1 MASDPGLLPLIL
13 WTISLQVLGS
23 RATSNNE
30 GEGKNLINVNIE
42 HNNNNNNNSVISAT
56 GQLEENF
63 SFYLVGVCLC
73 VCVCVLNLLDT
84 SSISG
89 DWGWLTYPSHGWD
102 AINEM
107 DEYFSPIHTYQ
118 VCNVMSPN
126 QNNWLRTNW
135 IQRNGAHRIYIEI
148 KFTLRD
154 CNSMPGVLGTCKETF
169 NLYYYEMD
177 RDMGATMWESQFS
190 KIDTIAADESFTNVD
205 LGVRRLKLNTEVRGV
220 GPLTKRGFYLAF
232 QDIGACIAV
241 VSVRVYYKKCTGMGR
256 NLAVFTDVVTGAD
269 SSSLVEVRGQC
280 VDHAEE
286 RDTPKMYCSA
296 EGEWLVPI
304 GRCVC
309 SAGFEEHRESCI
321 ACEVGFYKP
330 VAGDQLCGKCPLHS
344 HSETRAALT
353 CPCDASYYRAPM
365 DTPAAPCTRPP
376 SAPVNVISS
385 VNGTS
390 VSLEWGSPLDTGGR
404 NDMIYD
410 VRCQRCVNGG
420 QCEDCS
426 AGVGGTG
433 TSING
438 GVGGVVGAF
447 GSSGGATTGNGGGM
461 VSRTGAAPIRFIPQ
475 QTGLTEPWVN
485 VVNLVAH
492 ANYTFRILAMNGVT
506 HLSSEPLPYVM
517 VNITTNQAAPSQVV
531 AVRQENASVNSVTL
545 LWNEP
550 EQPNGVILEYDIK
563 YYEKDKEL
571 QSYSTLKSKSTS
583 AKVSGLKPGTSY
595 IFQIRARTSA
605 GCGRFSPSVEIQT
618 GKAGENLMRRVFP
631 LFYTVRSSATGVLI
645 LSHSTVIS
653 GVLYS
658 TVISIPLRYNT
669 VTIIWICLAL
679 VTGLVTF
686 LAIVICRKR
695 QEEYLELHCGY
706 SKAFQDSD
714 EEKMH
719 YQNGHGP
726 ICSSGCCLG
735 ASVIVTVIENC
746 FHPAICD
753 QMLILF
759 ILVSFPEA
767 RFYIDPHTY
776 EDPCQ
781 AVHEFAREIE
791 ASRIKIE
798 KIIGSGEFGEVCY
811 GRMKLPGKRDIPV
824 ALKTLKAGYT
834 EKQRRDF
841 LSEASIM
848 AQFDH
853 PNVIHLEGVVTRS
866 KPVMIIT
873 EYMENGSLDSFLRRH
888 DGQFTIIQLVGILRG
903 IAAGMTYLSDLG
915 YVHRDLAARNILVN
929 SNLVCKV
936 SDFGLSRV
944 LEDDPDAAYTT
955 TGGKIPIRWTAPE
968 AIAYRKFSSSS
979 DVWSYGVVMWEVM
992 SYGERPYWNLTNRDA
1007 PGLQTETGAK
1017 GSLMNVYDCG
1027 CRVSQV
1033 IKSVEEGYRLP
1044 APMGCPGALHTLMLD
1059 CWQKDRNERPR
1070 FCQIVTVLDKLIR
1083 NPENL
1088 KSMDTLC
1095 SCRSV
1100 DEWLDTIKMGRYKDH
1115 FAAGG
1120 YQTLGHVMSMN
1131 QQVCVKSLCKVFVLM
1146 DMMITYELRDWYAV
1160 PCSFSDIQR
1169 LGVTLMGHQKKIM
1182 TSVQVMRAQVLNQSV
1197 PSVHV

>member
-1 MASDPGLLPLIL
+1 HFGRLFTFTPLHF
-13 WTISLQVLGS
+13 
-23 RATSNNE
+23 
-30 GEGKNLINVNIE
+30 K
-42 HNNNNNNNSVISAT
+42 
-56 GQLEENF
+56 
-63 SFYLVGVCLC
+63 
-73 VCVCVLNLLDT
+73 
-84 SSISG
+84 
-89 DWGWLTYPSHGWD
+89 WD

-169 NLYYYEMD
+169 NLYYNEMD
-177 RDMGATMWESQFS
+177 RDMGTTMWESQFS

-220 GPLTKRGFYLAF
+220 GPLSKRGFYLAF
-232 QDIGACIAV
+232 QDIGACIAI

-330 VAGDQLCGKCPLHS
+330 LAGDQLCGKCPLHS

-353 CPCDASYYRAPM
+353 CPCDANYYRAPT
-365 DTPAAPCTRPP
+365 DPSAAPCTRPP
-376 SAPVNVISS
+376 SAPVNLISS

-404 NDMIYD
+404 TDLIYD
-410 VRCQRCVNGG
+410 VQCQRCVNGG
-420 QCEDCS
+420 QCEDC
-426 AGVGGTG
+426 T
-433 TSING
+433 
-438 GVGGVVGAF
+438 
-447 GSSGGATTGNGGGM
+447 
-461 VSRTGAAPIRFIPQ
+461 APIRFIPQ
-475 QTGLTEPWVN
+475 QMGLTEPWVN
-485 VVNLVAH
+485 AVNLVAH
-492 ANYTFRILAMNGVT
+492 ANYTFRILVMNGVT
-506 HLSSEPLPYVM
+506 HLSNEPLPYIT
-517 VNITTNQAAPSQVV
+517 VNVTTNQAAPSQVM
-531 AVRQENASVNSVTL
+531 AVRQENASMNSVTL
-545 LWNEP
+545 MWNEP

-563 YYEKDKEL
+563 YYEKDKEQ
-571 QSYSTLKSKSTS
+571 QSYSTLKSKTTS

-618 GKAGENLMRRVFP
+618 GKAGENPMRQFFP
-631 LFYTVRSSATGVLI
+631 LLYTVWSITGFLI
-645 LSHSTVIS
+645 VKHSTAHDLFCS
-653 GVLYS
+653 VLK
-658 TVISIPLRYNT
+658 I
-669 VTIIWICLAL
+669 AL
-679 VTGLVTF
+679 HML
-686 LAIVICRKR
+686 CYR
-695 QEEYLELHCGY
+695 HCGY

-714 EEKMH
+714 EEKM
-719 YQNGHGP
+719 
-726 ICSSGCCLG
+726 
-735 ASVIVTVIENC
+735 
-746 FHPAICD
+746 
-753 QMLILF
+753 
-759 ILVSFPEA
+759 
-767 RFYIDPHTY
+767 FYIDPHTY

-992 SYGERPYWNLTNRDA
+992 SYGERPYWNLTNRD
-1007 PGLQTETGAK
+1007 
-1017 GSLMNVYDCG
+1017 
-1027 CRVSQV
+1027 V

-1059 CWQKDRNERPR
+1059 CWQKDRNERPK

-1095 SCRSV
+1095 RLNSPLMNRSIPDFTSCRSV

-1131 QQVCVKSLCKVFVLM
+1131 QQ
-1146 DMMITYELRDWYAV
+1146 
-1160 PCSFSDIQR
+1160 DIQR

-1182 TSVQVMRAQVLNQSV
+1182 TSVQVMRVQVTLMGTGMREYCICIK
-1197 PSVHV
+1197 

>member
-1 MASDPGLLPLIL
+1 MALDPGLLPFIL
-13 WTISLQVLGS
+13 WTISFQAS
-23 RATSNNE
+23 CTRSTNNE
-30 GEGKNLINVNIE
+30 V
-42 HNNNNNNNSVISAT
+42 
-56 GQLEENF
+56 
-63 SFYLVGVCLC
+63 
-73 VCVCVLNLLDT
+73 NLLDT
-84 SSISG
+84 SSVSG

-135 IQRNGAHRIYIEI
+135 IQRDGAHRIYIEI

-169 NLYYYEMD
+169 NLYYYETD
-177 RDMGATMWESQFS
+177 RDVGTNIWESQFV
-190 KIDTIAADESFTNVD
+190 KIDTIAADESFTGVD

-220 GPLTKRGFYLAF
+220 GPLIKRGFYLAF
-232 QDIGACIAV
+232 QDIGACIAI
-241 VSVRVYYKKCTGMGR
+241 VSVRVYYKKCQAMAR
-256 NLAVFTDVVTGAD
+256 NLAIFTEVVTGAD

-280 VDHAEE
+280 VEHAEE

-309 SAGFEEHRESCI
+309 SAGFEEYRDSCI

-330 VAGDQLCGKCPLHS
+330 AAGDQICGKCPLHS
-344 HSETRAALT
+344 HSEMRAALF
-353 CPCDASYYRAPM
+353 CPCDTSYYRAPS
-365 DTPAAPCTRPP
+365 DSPAAPCTRPP
-376 SAPVNVISS
+376 STPVNVISS

-390 VSLEWGSPLDTGGR
+390 VSLEWGRPLDTGGR
-404 NDMIYD
+404 SDIRYNVGCWKCAGDW
-410 VRCQRCVNGG
+410 G

-426 AGVGGTG
+426 TGAGGGG
-433 TSING
+433 GG
-438 GVGGVVGAF
+438 GVIP
-447 GSSGGATTGNGGGM
+447 
-461 VSRTGAAPIRFIPQ
+461 PIRFVPQ
-475 QTGLTEPWVN
+475 QAGLNEPWVT
-485 VVNLVAH
+485 VLNLGAH
-492 ANYTFRILAMNGVT
+492 MNYTFYIEAYNGVS
-506 HLSSEPLPYVM
+506 HLSLDPKQRAS
-517 VNITTNQAAPSQVV
+517 VNVTTNQAAPSQVI
-531 AVRQENASVNSVTL
+531 AIRQENASQNSVTL
-545 LWNEP
+545 LWHEP
-550 EQPNGVILEYDIK
+550 DQPNGVILEYEIK
-563 YYEKDKEL
+563 YYEKDMEQ
-571 QSYSTLKSKSTS
+571 QSYSTLKSKGTS
-583 AKVSGLKPGTSY
+583 AKVSGLKPGTKY
-595 IFQIRARTSA
+595 VFQVRARTSA
-605 GCGRFSPSVEIQT
+605 GCGRFSQTVEIQT
-618 GKAGENLMRRVFP
+618 GKAV
-631 LFYTVRSSATGVLI
+631 
-645 LSHSTVIS
+645 
-653 GVLYS
+653 
-658 TVISIPLRYNT
+658 PLRYDT
-669 VTIIWICLAL
+669 MTIIWICIAL
-679 VTGLVTF
+679 VTGLVMF
-686 LAIVICRKR
+686 LAILICKKR
-695 QEEYLELHCGY
+695 HCGY
-706 SKAFQDSD
+706 SKAFQEPD

-719 YQNGHGP
+719 YQNGH
-726 ICSSGCCLG
+726 I
-735 ASVIVTVIENC
+735 T
-746 FHPAICD
+746 
-753 QMLILF
+753 
-759 ILVSFPEA
+759 FPEP

-811 GRMKLPGKRDIPV
+811 GRMKLPGKREIPV
-824 ALKTLKAGYT
+824 ALKTLKSGYT

-853 PNVIHLEGVVTRS
+853 PNIIRLEGVVTRS

-903 IAAGMTYLSDLG
+903 IAAGMKYLSDLG
-915 YVHRDLAARNILVN
+915 YIHRDLAARNILVN

-944 LEDDPDAAYTT
+944 LEDDPEAAYTT
-955 TGGKIPIRWTAPE
+955 SGGKIPIRWTAPE
-968 AIAYRKFSSSS
+968 AIAYRKFSSAS
-979 DVWSYGVVMWEVM
+979 DVWSYGVVMWEIM
-992 SYGERPYWNLTNRDA
+992 SYGERPYWNLTNRD
-1007 PGLQTETGAK
+1007 
-1017 GSLMNVYDCG
+1017 
-1027 CRVSQV
+1027 V

-1059 CWQKDRNERPR
+1059 CWQKDRNERPK
-1070 FCQIVTVLDKLIR
+1070 FCQIVGVLDKLIR

-1088 KSMDTLC
+1088 KSLDTLC
-1095 SCRSV
+1095 RLSSPLMNRSIPDFSSCRTV

-1120 YQTLGHVMSMN
+1120 YMTMGHIMGMN
-1131 QQVCVKSLCKVFVLM
+1131 LQ
-1146 DMMITYELRDWYAV
+1146 
-1160 PCSFSDIQR
+1160 DIQK

-1182 TSVQVMRAQVLNQSV
+1182 TSVQLMRAQVLNRSV

>member
-1 MASDPGLLPLIL
+1 MVGLQAPKDKKQFVRLFRWITPPSDHPSRPPAGPSPIRLSSRSFTITPYLLLL
-13 WTISLQVLGS
+13 LLLQ
-23 RATSNNE
+23 
-30 GEGKNLINVNIE
+30 
-42 HNNNNNNNSVISAT
+42 
-56 GQLEENF
+56 
-63 SFYLVGVCLC
+63 
-73 VCVCVLNLLDT
+73 
-84 SSISG
+84 
-89 DWGWLTYPSHGWD
+89 WD

-126 QNNWLRTNW
+126 QNNWLRTAW
-135 IQRNGAHRIYIEI
+135 IQRGGAHRVYVEI

-169 NLYYYEMD
+169 NLYYCEAD
-177 RDMGATMWESQFS
+177 RDVGVAGVRESQFS

-220 GPLTKRGFYLAF
+220 GPLGRRGFYLAF

-241 VSVRVYYKKCTGMGR
+241 VSVRVYYKRCTGMAR

-269 SSSLVEVRGQC
+269 SSSLVEVRGRC

-286 RDTPKMYCSA
+286 KDTPKMYCSA

-309 SAGFEEHRESCI
+309 SAGFEEHREACI

-330 VAGDQLCGKCPLHS
+330 MAGDQLCGKCPVHS

-353 CPCDASYYRAPM
+353 CPCDAGFYRAAT
-365 DTPAAPCTRPP
+365 DTPASPCTQPP

-390 VSLEWGSPLDTGGR
+390 VSLEWSSPLDTGGR
-404 NDMIYD
+404 SDVVYD
-410 VRCQRCVNGG
+410 VQCQKCVRHMGP
-420 QCEDCS
+420 CEDCS
-426 AGVGGTG
+426 
-433 TSING
+433 
-438 GVGGVVGAF
+438 GVV
-447 GSSGGATTGNGGGM
+447 
-461 VSRTGAAPIRFIPQ
+461 AALIRFVPRQ
-475 QTGLTEPWVN
+475 RGLTEPRVN

-492 ANYTFRILAMNGVT
+492 TNYTFHILATNGVS
-506 HLSSEPLPYVM
+506 HMSNNMPPYII
-517 VNITTNQAAPSQVV
+517 VNITTNQTCSILRIRDIFQWRIGSLHTALGDIPACCSQ
-531 AVRQENASVNSVTL
+531 
-545 LWNEP
+545 
-550 EQPNGVILEYDIK
+550 
-563 YYEKDKEL
+563 DKEQ
-571 QSYSTLKSKSTS
+571 QSYSTLKSKGTS
-583 AKVSGLKPGTSY
+583 AKVSGLKSGTSY

-618 GKAGENLMRRVFP
+618 GKAV
-631 LFYTVRSSATGVLI
+631 S
-645 LSHSTVIS
+645 
-653 GVLYS
+653 
-658 TVISIPLRYNT
+658 LRYNGM
-669 VTIIWICLAL
+669 TIIWICAAL

-686 LAIVICRKR
+686 LLIVIW
-695 QEEYLELHCGY
+695 
-706 SKAFQDSD
+706 
-714 EEKMH
+714 
-719 YQNGHGP
+719 P
-726 ICSSGCCLG
+726 IHSSGCRLC
-735 ASVIVTVIENC
+735 ASLIVTVIENC

-811 GRMKLPGKRDIPV
+811 GCMKLPGKRDVPV

-853 PNVIHLEGVVTRS
+853 PNVIRLEGVVTRS
-866 KPVMIIT
+866 KLMIIT
-873 EYMENGSLDSFLRRH
+873 EYMENGSLDSFLRRN

-955 TGGKIPIRWTAPE
+955 SGGKIPIRWTAPE

-992 SYGERPYWNLTNRDA
+992 SYGERPYWNLTNRD
-1007 PGLQTETGAK
+1007 
-1017 GSLMNVYDCG
+1017 
-1027 CRVSQV
+1027 V

-1044 APMGCPGALHTLMLD
+1044 APMGCPGTMHTLMLD
-1059 CWQKDRNERPR
+1059 CWQKERAERPR
-1070 FCQIVTVLDKLIR
+1070 FSQIVTVLDKLIR

-1095 SCRSV
+1095 RLSSPLMNRRIPDFASCRSV
-1100 DEWLDTIKMGRYKDH
+1100 NEWLDTIKMGRYKDH

-1131 QQVCVKSLCKVFVLM
+1131 QQ
-1146 DMMITYELRDWYAV
+1146 
-1160 PCSFSDIQR
+1160 
-1169 LGVTLMGHQKKIM
+1169 LGQGQAKG
-1182 TSVQVMRAQVLNQSV
+1182 VQPIRGQCM
-1197 PSVHV
+1197 

>member
-1 MASDPGLLPLIL
+1 HFFI
-13 WTISLQVLGS
+13 V
-23 RATSNNE
+23 
-30 GEGKNLINVNIE
+30 
-42 HNNNNNNNSVISAT
+42 
-56 GQLEENF
+56 
-63 SFYLVGVCLC
+63 C
-73 VCVCVLNLLDT
+73 VCVCVCICVYCFFYFKQGLNRH
-84 SSISG
+84 I
-89 DWGWLTYPSHGWD
+89 YFWD

-118 VCNVMSPN
+118 VCNVMSPS

-135 IQRNGAHRIYIEI
+135 IQRDGARRIYIEM

-169 NLYYYEMD
+169 NLYYYEAD
-177 RDMGATMWESQFS
+177 RDVGTSIWESQFS

-205 LGVRRLKLNTEVRGV
+205 LGVRRLKLNTEIRGV
-220 GPLTKRGFYLAF
+220 GPLSKRGFYLAF
-232 QDIGACIAV
+232 QDIGACIAI
-241 VSVRVYYKKCTGMGR
+241 VSVRVYYKRCTGMAR

-286 RDTPKMYCSA
+286 RDTPKMYCSS

-309 SAGFEEHRESCI
+309 SAGFEEHRDNCI

-353 CPCDASYYRAPM
+353 CPCDANFYRSSTDP
-365 DTPAAPCTRPP
+365 PASPCTRPP
-376 SAPVNVISS
+376 SAPVNIISS

-404 NDMIYD
+404 SDVIYD
-410 VRCQRCVNGG
+410 VLCQKCDKDGT
-420 QCEDCS
+420 QCEDS
-426 AGVGGTG
+426 LV
-433 TSING
+433 
-438 GVGGVVGAF
+438 
-447 GSSGGATTGNGGGM
+447 
-461 VSRTGAAPIRFIPQ
+461 RFIPQ
-475 QTGLTEPWVN
+475 QMGLTEAWVT
-485 VVNLVAH
+485 VLNLAAH
-492 ANYTFRILAMNGVT
+492 NNYTFRIVALNGVT
-506 HLSSEPLPYVM
+506 HLNNEPPQSVT
-517 VNITTNQAAPSQVV
+517 VNITTNQAAPSQVM
-531 AVRQENASVNSVTL
+531 AIRQENASQNSVTL
-545 LWNEP
+545 FWHEP
-550 EQPNGVILEYDIK
+550 AQPNGFILEYDIK
-563 YYEKDKEL
+563 YYEKDNEQ
-571 QSYSTLKSKSTS
+571 QSYATLKSKNTS

-605 GCGRFSPSVEIQT
+605 GCGRFSQSVEIQT
-618 GKAGENLMRRVFP
+618 GKASER
-631 LFYTVRSSATGVLI
+631 
-645 LSHSTVIS
+645 
-653 GVLYS
+653 
-658 TVISIPLRYNT
+658 
-669 VTIIWICLAL
+669 
-679 VTGLVTF
+679 
-686 LAIVICRKR
+686 
-695 QEEYLELHCGY
+695 CGY

-719 YQNGHGP
+719 YQN
-726 ICSSGCCLG
+726 
-735 ASVIVTVIENC
+735 
-746 FHPAICD
+746 
-753 QMLILF
+753 
-759 ILVSFPEA
+759 VSFPEA

-841 LSEASIM
+841 LGEASIM

-903 IAAGMTYLSDLG
+903 IAAGMTYLADLG
-915 YVHRDLAARNILVN
+915 YVHRDLAARNVLVN
-929 SNLVCKV
+929 SNLVCKI

-955 TGGKIPIRWTAPE
+955 SGGKIPIRWTAPE

-992 SYGERPYWNLTNRDA
+992 SYGERPYWNLTNRD
-1007 PGLQTETGAK
+1007 
-1017 GSLMNVYDCG
+1017 
-1027 CRVSQV
+1027 V

-1044 APMGCPGALHTLMLD
+1044 ATMGCPGALHTLMLD
-1059 CWQKDRNERPR
+1059 CWQKDRNERPK

-1095 SCRSV
+1095 RLNSPLMNRSIPDFTSCRSV

-1120 YQTLGHVMSMN
+1120 YLTLGHVMSMK
-1131 QQVCVKSLCKVFVLM
+1131 QH
-1146 DMMITYELRDWYAV
+1146 DM
-1160 PCSFSDIQR
+1160 QR

-1197 PSVHV
+1197 PSVHI

>member
-1 MASDPGLLPLIL
+1 GFVLFPSPMTTFPLI
-13 WTISLQVLGS
+13 
-23 RATSNNE
+23 
-30 GEGKNLINVNIE
+30 
-42 HNNNNNNNSVISAT
+42 
-56 GQLEENF
+56 
-63 SFYLVGVCLC
+63 
-73 VCVCVLNLLDT
+73 
-84 SSISG
+84 
-89 DWGWLTYPSHGWD
+89 
-102 AINEM
+102 
-107 DEYFSPIHTYQ
+107 Q
-118 VCNVMSPN
+118 VCNVMSPS
-126 QNNWLRTNW
+126 QNNWLRTVW
-135 IQRNGAHRIYIEI
+135 IPREGARRIYIEV

-169 NLYYYEMD
+169 NLYYYESD
-177 RDMGATMWESQFS
+177 RAVGSAIRENQFI
-190 KIDTIAADESFTNVD
+190 KIDTIAADESFTGVD

-220 GPLTKRGFYLAF
+220 GPLNRRGFYLAF
-232 QDIGACIAV
+232 QDIGACIALT
-241 VSVRVYYKKCTGMGR
+241 SVRVYYKRCVGVSR

-309 SAGFEEHRESCI
+309 SAGFEEHRDSCV

-330 VAGDQLCGKCPLHS
+330 VAGDGLCGKCPQHS
-344 HSETRAALT
+344 HSETRAALS
-353 CPCDASYYRAPM
+353 CPCDSNYYRAADDP
-365 DTPAAPCTRPP
+365 PAASCSRPP
-376 SAPVNVISS
+376 TAPVNVISS

-390 VSLEWGSPLDTGGR
+390 VNLEWDRPLDTGGR
-404 NDMIYD
+404 SDLKYGIL
-410 VRCQRCVNGG
+410 CQK
-420 QCEDCS
+420 CS
-426 AGVGGTG
+426 GE
-433 TSING
+433 
-438 GVGGVVGAF
+438 
-447 GSSGGATTGNGGGM
+447 GGGM
-461 VSRTGAAPIRFIPQ
+461 VERSGSAVVRFVPRQ
-475 QTGLTEPWVN
+475 SGLTEPWVT
-485 VVNLVAH
+485 VLNLVAH
-492 ANYTFRILAMNGVT
+492 TNYSFRIQATNAVS
-506 HLSSEPLPYVM
+506 HLSNEPTLFAV
-517 VNITTNQAAPSQVV
+517 VNITTNQAAPSEVL
-531 AVRQENASVNSVTL
+531 AIRQENTSQNSVTL
-545 LWNEP
+545 LWHEP
-550 EQPNGVILEYDIK
+550 DQPNGVILEYDIK
-563 YYEKDKEL
+563 YYEKDNEEH
-571 QSYSTLKSKSTS
+571 SYSTLKSKNTS
-583 AKVSGLKPGTSY
+583 ARVSGLKPGTKY
-595 IFQIRARTSA
+595 IFQVRARTSA
-605 GCGRFSPSVEIQT
+605 GCGRFSQNVEIQT
-618 GKAGENLMRRVFP
+618 GKVNVSASSLDSKNVF
-631 LFYTVRSSATGVLI
+631 
-645 LSHSTVIS
+645 LSCIHPVVCLCVCVCVCVCFR
-653 GVLYS
+653 GCLY
-658 TVISIPLRYNT
+658 VCVFFLYIY
-669 VTIIWICLAL
+669 VYVC
-679 VTGLVTF
+679 GL
-686 LAIVICRKR
+686 CR
-695 QEEYLELHCGY
+695 HCGY

-719 YQNGHGP
+719 YQNGH
-726 ICSSGCCLG
+726 
-735 ASVIVTVIENC
+735 
-746 FHPAICD
+746 
-753 QMLILF
+753 
-759 ILVSFPEA
+759 VSFPDA

-811 GRMKLPGKRDIPV
+811 GRMRLPGKRDIPV

-834 EKQRRDF
+834 EKQKRDF
-841 LSEASIM
+841 LAEASIM

-853 PNVIHLEGVVTRS
+853 PNVIRLEGVVTQS

-888 DGQFTIIQLVGILRG
+888 DGQFTIIQLVGLLRG

-915 YVHRDLAARNILVN
+915 YIHRDLAARNILVN

-955 TGGKIPIRWTAPE
+955 SGGKIPIRWTAPE

-992 SYGERPYWNLTNRDA
+992 SYGERPYWNLTNRD
-1007 PGLQTETGAK
+1007 
-1017 GSLMNVYDCG
+1017 
-1027 CRVSQV
+1027 V

-1095 SCRSV
+1095 RWVAAEHTPIPDFSSCNSV
-1100 DEWLDTIKMGRYKDH
+1100 DDWLDTIKMGRYKEH

-1120 YQTLGHVMSMN
+1120 FHTLGH
-1131 QQVCVKSLCKVFVLM
+1131 
-1146 DMMITYELRDWYAV
+1146 
-1160 PCSFSDIQR
+1160 R

-1182 TSVQVMRAQVLNQSV
+1182 TSVQLMRAQVLNKSV

>member
-1 MASDPGLLPLIL
+1 MASDPGLLPLL
-13 WTISLQVLGS
+13 VWTISMQVLGS
-23 RATSNNE
+23 RGTSSNE
-30 GEGKNLINVNIE
+30 V
-42 HNNNNNNNSVISAT
+42 
-56 GQLEENF
+56 
-63 SFYLVGVCLC
+63 
-73 VCVCVLNLLDT
+73 NLLDT
-84 SSISG
+84 TKISG

-118 VCNVMSPN
+118 VCNVMSPS

-135 IQRNGAHRIYIEI
+135 IQRDGARRIYIEI

-169 NLYYYEMD
+169 NLYYYETD
-177 RDMGATMWESQFS
+177 RDVGTSIWESQFS

-205 LGVRRLKLNTEVRGV
+205 LGVRRLKLNTEIRGV
-220 GPLTKRGFYLAF
+220 GPLSKRGFYLAF

-241 VSVRVYYKKCTGMGR
+241 LSVRVYYKRCTGMAR

-309 SAGFEEHRESCI
+309 SAGFEEHRDNCI

-353 CPCDASYYRAPM
+353 CPCDASFYRSSTDP
-365 DTPAAPCTRPP
+365 PASPCTRPP
-376 SAPVNVISS
+376 SAPVNIISS

-404 NDMIYD
+404 SDVIYD
-410 VRCQRCVNGG
+410 VLCQKCDKDGT
-420 QCEDCS
+420 QCEDCRVG
-426 AGVGGTG
+426 ARGANGVG
-433 TSING
+433 N
-438 GVGGVVGAF
+438 
-447 GSSGGATTGNGGGM
+447 GNGGAADTNGA
-461 VSRTGAAPIRFIPQ
+461 VSGTVGGGGGSGVNGVVVARTGAALVRFIPQ
-475 QTGLTEPWVN
+475 QMGLTEAWVT
-485 VVNLVAH
+485 VLNLAAH
-492 ANYTFRILAMNGVT
+492 SNYTFRIVALNGVT
-506 HLSSEPLPYVM
+506 HLSNEPPQSVM
-517 VNITTNQAAPSQVV
+517 VNITTNQAAPSQVM
-531 AVRQENASVNSVTL
+531 AIRQENASQNSVTL
-545 LWNEP
+545 FWHEP
-550 EQPNGVILEYDIK
+550 AQPNGVILEYDIK
-563 YYEKDKEL
+563 YYEKDNE
-571 QSYSTLKSKSTS
+571 QQIYATVKSKNTS

-605 GCGRFSPSVEIQT
+605 GCGRFSQSVEIQT
-618 GKAGENLMRRVFP
+618 GKA
-631 LFYTVRSSATGVLI
+631 T
-645 LSHSTVIS
+645 
-653 GVLYS
+653 
-658 TVISIPLRYNT
+658 PLRNT
-669 VTIIWICLAL
+669 NMTIIWICMAS

-686 LAIVICRKR
+686 LAVVICRKR
-695 QEEYLELHCGY
+695 QEEHCGY

-719 YQNGHGP
+719 YQNGH
-726 ICSSGCCLG
+726 
-735 ASVIVTVIENC
+735 
-746 FHPAICD
+746 
-753 QMLILF
+753 
-759 ILVSFPEA
+759 VSFPEA

-841 LSEASIM
+841 LGEASIM

-903 IAAGMTYLSDLG
+903 IAAGMTYLADLG
-915 YVHRDLAARNILVN
+915 YVHRDLAARNVLVN
-929 SNLVCKV
+929 SNLVCKI

-944 LEDDPDAAYTT
+944 LEDDPDTAYTT
-955 TGGKIPIRWTAPE
+955 SGGKIPIRWTAPE

-992 SYGERPYWNLTNRDA
+992 SYGERPYWNLTNRD
-1007 PGLQTETGAK
+1007 
-1017 GSLMNVYDCG
+1017 
-1027 CRVSQV
+1027 V

-1059 CWQKDRNERPR
+1059 CWQKDRNERPK
-1070 FCQIVTVLDKLIR
+1070 FCQIITVLDKLIR
-1083 NPENL
+1083 NPTNL
-1088 KSMDTLC
+1088 KSVETLC
-1095 SCRSV
+1095 RLNSPLMNRSIPDFTICRSV
-1100 DEWLDTIKMGRYKDH
+1100 SEWLDTIKMGRYKDH

-1120 YQTLGHVMSMN
+1120 YLTLGHVMSMK
-1131 QQVCVKSLCKVFVLM
+1131 QH
-1146 DMMITYELRDWYAV
+1146 DM
-1160 PCSFSDIQR
+1160 QR

-1182 TSVQVMRAQVLNQSV
+1182 TSVQLMRAQVLNQSV
-1197 PSVHV
+1197 PSVHI

>member
-1 MASDPGLLPLIL
+1 IYFY
-13 WTISLQVLGS
+13 
-23 RATSNNE
+23 
-30 GEGKNLINVNIE
+30 
-42 HNNNNNNNSVISAT
+42 
-56 GQLEENF
+56 F
-63 SFYLVGVCLC
+63 SFSCFS
-73 VCVCVLNLLDT
+73 T
-84 SSISG
+84 S
-89 DWGWLTYPSHGWD
+89 WD

-118 VCNVMSPN
+118 VCNVMSPS

-135 IQRNGAHRIYIEI
+135 IQRDGARRIYIEM

-169 NLYYYEMD
+169 NLYYYEAD
-177 RDMGATMWESQFS
+177 RDVGTSIWESQFS

-205 LGVRRLKLNTEVRGV
+205 LGVRRLKLNTEIRGV
-220 GPLTKRGFYLAF
+220 GPLSKRGFYLAF
-232 QDIGACIAV
+232 QDIGACIAI
-241 VSVRVYYKKCTGMGR
+241 VSVRVYYKRCTGMAR

-286 RDTPKMYCSA
+286 RDTPKMYCSS

-309 SAGFEEHRESCI
+309 SAGFEEHRDNCI

-353 CPCDASYYRAPM
+353 CPCDANFYRSSTDP
-365 DTPAAPCTRPP
+365 PASPCTRPP
-376 SAPVNVISS
+376 SAPVNIISS

-404 NDMIYD
+404 SDVIYD
-410 VRCQRCVNGG
+410 VLCQKCDKDGT
-420 QCEDCS
+420 QCEDCR
-426 AGVGGTG
+426 
-433 TSING
+433 
-438 GVGGVVGAF
+438 VGAR
-447 GSSGGATTGNGGGM
+447 GAL
-461 VSRTGAAPIRFIPQ
+461 VRFIPQ
-475 QTGLTEPWVN
+475 QMGLTEAWVT
-485 VVNLVAH
+485 VLNLAAH
-492 ANYTFRILAMNGVT
+492 NNYTFRIVALNGVT
-506 HLSSEPLPYVM
+506 HLNNEPPQSVT
-517 VNITTNQAAPSQVV
+517 VNITTNQA
-531 AVRQENASVNSVTL
+531 
-545 LWNEP
+545 
-550 EQPNGVILEYDIK
+550 
-563 YYEKDKEL
+563 
-571 QSYSTLKSKSTS
+571 
-583 AKVSGLKPGTSY
+583 
-595 IFQIRARTSA
+595 
-605 GCGRFSPSVEIQT
+605 
-618 GKAGENLMRRVFP
+618 
-631 LFYTVRSSATGVLI
+631 
-645 LSHSTVIS
+645 
-653 GVLYS
+653 
-658 TVISIPLRYNT
+658 
-669 VTIIWICLAL
+669 
-679 VTGLVTF
+679 
-686 LAIVICRKR
+686 
-695 QEEYLELHCGY
+695 
-706 SKAFQDSD
+706 
-714 EEKMH
+714 
-719 YQNGHGP
+719 
-726 ICSSGCCLG
+726 
-735 ASVIVTVIENC
+735 
-746 FHPAICD
+746 
-753 QMLILF
+753 
-759 ILVSFPEA
+759 VSFPEA

-841 LSEASIM
+841 LGEASIM

-903 IAAGMTYLSDLG
+903 IAAGMTYLADLG
-915 YVHRDLAARNILVN
+915 YVHRDLAARNVLVN
-929 SNLVCKV
+929 SNLVCKI

-955 TGGKIPIRWTAPE
+955 SGGKIPIRWTAPE

-992 SYGERPYWNLTNRDA
+992 SYGERPYWNLTNRD
-1007 PGLQTETGAK
+1007 
-1017 GSLMNVYDCG
+1017 
-1027 CRVSQV
+1027 V

-1044 APMGCPGALHTLMLD
+1044 ATMGCPGALHTLMLD
-1059 CWQKDRNERPR
+1059 CWQKDRNERPK

-1095 SCRSV
+1095 RLNSPLMNRSIPDFTSCRSV

-1120 YQTLGHVMSMN
+1120 YLTLGHVMSMK
-1131 QQVCVKSLCKVFVLM
+1131 QH
-1146 DMMITYELRDWYAV
+1146 DM
-1160 PCSFSDIQR
+1160 QR

-1197 PSVHV
+1197 PSVHI

>member
-1 MASDPGLLPLIL
+1 MALDQGLPSPLL
-13 WTISLQVLGS
+13 FWTITFQALCSQSGG
-23 RATSNNE
+23 TNNE
-30 GEGKNLINVNIE
+30 V
-42 HNNNNNNNSVISAT
+42 
-56 GQLEENF
+56 
-63 SFYLVGVCLC
+63 
-73 VCVCVLNLLDT
+73 NLLDT

-89 DWGWLTYPSHGWD
+89 DWGWLTYPAHGWD

-118 VCNVMSPN
+118 VCNVMSPS

-135 IQRNGAHRIYIEI
+135 IQRDGARRIYIEI

-169 NLYYYEMD
+169 NLYYYEID
-177 RDMGATMWESQFS
+177 RDIGTNIWESQFS
-190 KIDTIAADESFTNVD
+190 KIDTIAADESFTSVD
-205 LGVRRLKLNTEVRGV
+205 LGVRRLKLNTEIRGV
-220 GPLTKRGFYLAF
+220 GPLSKRGFYLAF
-232 QDIGACIAV
+232 QDIGACIAI
-241 VSVRVYYKKCTGMGR
+241 VSVRVYYKRCSAMAR

-309 SAGFEEHRESCI
+309 SAGFEEHRDSCV

-330 VAGDQLCGKCPLHS
+330 AAGDQLCGKCPLHS
-344 HSETRAALT
+344 HSETRAAIT
-353 CPCDASYYRAPM
+353 CPCDSSFYRSAS
-365 DTPAAPCTRPP
+365 DQPATPCTRPP
-376 SAPVNVISS
+376 TAPVNVISS

-390 VSLEWGSPLDTGGR
+390 VSLEWGRPWTR
-404 NDMIYD
+404 
-410 VRCQRCVNGG
+410 Q
-420 QCEDCS
+420 
-426 AGVGGTG
+426 A
-433 TSING
+433 
-438 GVGGVVGAF
+438 
-447 GSSGGATTGNGGGM
+447 
-461 VSRTGAAPIRFIPQ
+461 
-475 QTGLTEPWVN
+475 GLTEPWVA
-485 VVNLVAH
+485 VLNLAAH
-492 ANYTFRILAMNGVT
+492 MNYTLQIHARNGVS
-506 HLSSEPLPYVM
+506 HLSPEQQAYTA
-517 VNITTNQAAPSQVV
+517 VNITTNQAAPSQVM
-531 AVRQENASVNSVTL
+531 AIRQENASQNSVTL
-545 LWNEP
+545 LWHEP
-550 EQPNGVILEYDIK
+550 DQPNGVILEYDIK

-571 QSYSTLKSKSTS
+571 QSYSTLKSKGTS
-583 AKVSGLKPGTSY
+583 AKVSGLKPGTRY
-595 IFQIRARTSA
+595 IFQVRARTSA
-605 GCGRFSPSVEIQT
+605 GCGRFSQSVEIQT
-618 GKAGENLMRRVFP
+618 GKAV
-631 LFYTVRSSATGVLI
+631 
-645 LSHSTVIS
+645 
-653 GVLYS
+653 
-658 TVISIPLRYNT
+658 PLRYNT
-669 VTIIWICLAL
+669 MTIIWISMAL
-679 VTGLVTF
+679 VTGLVAF

-695 QEEYLELHCGY
+695 HCGY
-706 SKAFQDSD
+706 SKAFQDSE

-719 YQNGHGP
+719 YQNGH
-726 ICSSGCCLG
+726 I
-735 ASVIVTVIENC
+735 
-746 FHPAICD
+746 
-753 QMLILF
+753 
-759 ILVSFPEA
+759 SFPEA

-811 GRMKLPGKRDIPV
+811 GRMRLPGKRDIPV
-824 ALKTLKAGYT
+824 ALKTLKAGFS

-841 LSEASIM
+841 LGEASIM

-903 IAAGMTYLSDLG
+903 IAAGMRYLADLG

-944 LEDDPDAAYTT
+944 LEDDPNAAYTT
-955 TGGKIPIRWTAPE
+955 SGGKIPIRWTAPE
-968 AIAYRKFSSSS
+968 AIAYRKFSSAS

-992 SYGERPYWNLTNRDA
+992 SYGERPYWNLTNRD
-1007 PGLQTETGAK
+1007 
-1017 GSLMNVYDCG
+1017 
-1027 CRVSQV
+1027 V

-1059 CWQKDRNERPR
+1059 CWQKDRNERPK

-1088 KSMDTLC
+1088 KTLDTLC
-1095 SCRSV
+1095 RLNSTLMHRSIPDFSSCRSV
-1100 DEWLDTIKMGRYKDH
+1100 DEWLDTIKMGRYKGN

-1120 YQTLGHVMSMN
+1120 YMTLGHVMGMN
-1131 QQVCVKSLCKVFVLM
+1131 QG
-1146 DMMITYELRDWYAV
+1146 
-1160 PCSFSDIQR
+1160 DIHR
-1169 LGVTLMGHQKKIM
+1169 LGVTLMGHQKKII
-1182 TSVQVMRAQVLNQSV
+1182 TSVQVMRAQVLNKSV

>member
-1 MASDPGLLPLIL
+1 MVSDPGLTVMLL
-13 WTISLQVLGS
+13 WTISLQALGTAGS
-23 RATSNNE
+23 KSNE
-30 GEGKNLINVNIE
+30 V
-42 HNNNNNNNSVISAT
+42 
-56 GQLEENF
+56 
-63 SFYLVGVCLC
+63 
-73 VCVCVLNLLDT
+73 NLLDT
-84 SSISG
+84 TTISG

-118 VCNVMSPN
+118 VCNVMSPS
-126 QNNWLRTNW
+126 QNNWLRTVW
-135 IQRNGAHRIYIEI
+135 LPRDGARRIYIEV

-169 NLYYYEMD
+169 NMFYYESD
-177 RDMGATMWESQFS
+177 RPVGSTIRENQFI
-190 KIDTIAADESFTNVD
+190 KIDTIAADESFTGVD

-220 GPLTKRGFYLAF
+220 GPLNKRGFYLAF
-232 QDIGACIAV
+232 QDIGACIALT
-241 VSVRVYYKKCTGMGR
+241 SVRVYYKRCVGVSR

-280 VDHAEE
+280 LDHAEE

-309 SAGFEEHRESCI
+309 SAGFEEHRDSCV

-330 VAGDQLCGKCPLHS
+330 AAGDGLCGKCPQHS
-344 HSETRAALT
+344 HSETRAALS
-353 CPCDASYYRAPM
+353 CPCDSNYYRAADDP
-365 DTPAAPCTRPP
+365 TAAPCSRPP

-390 VSLEWGSPLDTGGR
+390 VNLEWDRPLDTGGR
-404 NDMIYD
+404 GDLQYSIL
-410 VRCQRCVNGG
+410 CQKCSGEGG
-420 QCEDCS
+420 PCEDCTS
-426 AGVGGTG
+426 SPGGTG
-433 TSING
+433 GGKAGG
-438 GVGGVVGAF
+438 GVSIGA
-447 GSSGGATTGNGGGM
+447 GGGAM
-461 VSRTGAAPIRFIPQ
+461 VERSGTAAVRFIPRQ
-475 QTGLTEPWVN
+475 SGLTEPWVT
-485 VVNLVAH
+485 VLNLVAH
-492 ANYTFRILAMNGVT
+492 TNYSFRILAMNAVT
-506 HLSSEPLPYVM
+506 HLSNEPSPYVL
-517 VNITTNQAAPSQVV
+517 VNITTNQAAPSEVL
-531 AVRQENASVNSVTL
+531 AIRQENTSQNSVIL
-545 LWNEP
+545 LWHEP
-550 EQPNGVILEYDIK
+550 DQPNGVILEYDIK
-563 YYEKDKEL
+563 FYEKDNEE
-571 QSYSTLKSKSTS
+571 QSYSTLKSKNTS
-583 AKVSGLKPGTSY
+583 ARVSGLKPGTKY
-595 IFQIRARTSA
+595 IFQVRARTSA
-605 GCGRFSPSVEIQT
+605 GCGRFSQNVEIQT
-618 GKAGENLMRRVFP
+618 GKA
-631 LFYTVRSSATGVLI
+631 A
-645 LSHSTVIS
+645 
-653 GVLYS
+653 
-658 TVISIPLRYNT
+658 PLRYNT
-669 VTIIWICLAL
+669 MTIIWICMAL
-679 VTGLVTF
+679 VSGLVAF
-686 LAIVICRKR
+686 LAIIICRKR
-695 QEEYLELHCGY
+695 QGYTLPHYPSLLHCGY

-719 YQNGHGP
+719 YQNGH
-726 ICSSGCCLG
+726 
-735 ASVIVTVIENC
+735 
-746 FHPAICD
+746 
-753 QMLILF
+753 
-759 ILVSFPEA
+759 VSFPDA

-811 GRMKLPGKRDIPV
+811 GRMRLPGKRDIPV

-834 EKQRRDF
+834 EKQKRDF
-841 LSEASIM
+841 LAEASIM

-853 PNVIHLEGVVTRS
+853 PNVIRLEGVVTQS

-888 DGQFTIIQLVGILRG
+888 DGQFTIIQLVGLLRG

-915 YVHRDLAARNILVN
+915 YIHRDLAARNILVN

-955 TGGKIPIRWTAPE
+955 SGGKIPIRWTAPE
-968 AIAYRKFSSSS
+968 AITYRKFSSSS

-992 SYGERPYWNLTNRDA
+992 SYGERPYWNLTNRD
-1007 PGLQTETGAK
+1007 
-1017 GSLMNVYDCG
+1017 
-1027 CRVSQV
+1027 V

-1088 KSMDTLC
+1088 KSMETLC
-1095 SCRSV
+1095 SLKSPPLMERAIPDFSSCNSV
-1100 DEWLDTIKMGRYKDH
+1100 DEWLDTIKMSRYKDH

-1120 YQTLGHVMSMN
+1120 YHTLGHVISMN
-1131 QQVCVKSLCKVFVLM
+1131 QG
-1146 DMMITYELRDWYAV
+1146 
-1160 PCSFSDIQR
+1160 DIQR

-1182 TSVQVMRAQVLNQSV
+1182 TSVQLMRVQVLNKSV

>member
-1 MASDPGLLPLIL
+1 MTCYLNKINYLYMRSSPVGLAS
-13 WTISLQVLGS
+13 
-23 RATSNNE
+23 
-30 GEGKNLINVNIE
+30 
-42 HNNNNNNNSVISAT
+42 
-56 GQLEENF
+56 
-63 SFYLVGVCLC
+63 CLSTAM
-73 VCVCVLNLLDT
+73 NLLDT
-84 SSISG
+84 TTISG

-118 VCNVMSPN
+118 VCNVMSPS
-126 QNNWLRTNW
+126 QNNWLVTGW
-135 IQRNGAHRIYIEI
+135 IPREGARRIYIEV

-169 NLYYYEMD
+169 NLYYYESD
-177 RDMGATMWESQFS
+177 RAVGSAIRENQFI
-190 KIDTIAADESFTNVD
+190 KIDTIAADESFTGVD

-220 GPLTKRGFYLAF
+220 GPLNRRGFYLAF
-232 QDIGACIAV
+232 QDIGACIALT
-241 VSVRVYYKKCTGMGR
+241 SVRVYYKRCVGVNR

-309 SAGFEEHRESCI
+309 SAGFEEHRDSCI

-330 VAGDQLCGKCPLHS
+330 VAGDGLCGKCPQHS
-344 HSETRAALT
+344 HSETRAALS
-353 CPCDASYYRAPM
+353 CPCDTNYYRAAD
-365 DTPAAPCTRPP
+365 DTPAAPCSRPP
-376 SAPVNVISS
+376 SAPVSVISS

-390 VSLEWGSPLDTGGR
+390 VNLEWDRPLDTGGR
-404 NDMIYD
+404 SDLQYSVLCMK
-410 VRCQRCVNGG
+410 CGG
-420 QCEDCS
+420 AS
-426 AGVGGTG
+426 
-433 TSING
+433 
-438 GVGGVVGAF
+438 VGA
-447 GSSGGATTGNGGGM
+447 GGGGM
-461 VSRTGAAPIRFIPQ
+461 VERSGTAAVRFVPR
-475 QTGLTEPWVN
+475 QTGLKESWVT
-485 VVNLVAH
+485 VLNLVAH
-492 ANYTFRILAMNGVT
+492 TNYSFRILAMNAVS
-506 HLSSEPLPYVM
+506 HLTNEPTPYAV
-517 VNITTNQAAPSQVV
+517 VNITTNQAAPSEVL
-531 AVRQENASVNSVTL
+531 AIRQENTSQNSVTL
-545 LWNEP
+545 LWHEP
-550 EQPNGVILEYDIK
+550 DQPNGVILEYDIK
-563 YYEKDKEL
+563 YYEKDNEEH
-571 QSYSTLKSKSTS
+571 SYSTLKSKNTS
-583 AKVSGLKPGTSY
+583 ARVSGLKPGTKY
-595 IFQIRARTSA
+595 IFQVRARTSA
-605 GCGRFSPSVEIQT
+605 GCGRFSQNIEIQT
-618 GKAGENLMRRVFP
+618 GKAV
-631 LFYTVRSSATGVLI
+631 
-645 LSHSTVIS
+645 
-653 GVLYS
+653 
-658 TVISIPLRYNT
+658 PLRYNT
-669 VTIIWICLAL
+669 MTIIWICMAL
-679 VTGLVTF
+679 VSGLVTF
-686 LAIVICRKR
+686 LAIIICRKR
-695 QEEYLELHCGY
+695 HCGY

-719 YQNGHGP
+719 YQNGH
-726 ICSSGCCLG
+726 
-735 ASVIVTVIENC
+735 
-746 FHPAICD
+746 
-753 QMLILF
+753 
-759 ILVSFPEA
+759 VSFPDA

-811 GRMKLPGKRDIPV
+811 GRMRLPGKRDIPV

-834 EKQRRDF
+834 EKQKRDF
-841 LSEASIM
+841 LAEASIM

-853 PNVIHLEGVVTRS
+853 PNVIRLEGVVTHTLILYLLATPFLIF
-866 KPVMIIT
+866 KFFC
-873 EYMENGSLDSFLRRH
+873 SFLQRH
-888 DGQFTIIQLVGILRG
+888 DGQFTIIQLVGLLRG

-915 YVHRDLAARNILVN
+915 YIHRDLAARNVLVN

-955 TGGKIPIRWTAPE
+955 SGGKIPIRWTAPE

-992 SYGERPYWNLTNRDA
+992 SYGERPYWNLTNRD
-1007 PGLQTETGAK
+1007 
-1017 GSLMNVYDCG
+1017 
-1027 CRVSQV
+1027 V

-1044 APMGCPGALHTLMLD
+1044 APMGCAAALHTLMLD

-1088 KSMDTLC
+1088 KSMDTLSIPDFS
-1095 SCRSV
+1095 SCNSV
-1100 DEWLDTIKMGRYKDH
+1100 DEWLDTIKMSRYKEH

-1120 YQTLGHVMSMN
+1120 YHTLGHVISMN
-1131 QQVCVKSLCKVFVLM
+1131 QG
-1146 DMMITYELRDWYAV
+1146 
-1160 PCSFSDIQR
+1160 DIQR

-1182 TSVQVMRAQVLNQSV
+1182 TSVQLMRAQVLNKSV

>member
-1 MASDPGLLPLIL
+1 MFIF
-13 WTISLQVLGS
+13 I
-23 RATSNNE
+23 
-30 GEGKNLINVNIE
+30 
-42 HNNNNNNNSVISAT
+42 
-56 GQLEENF
+56 
-63 SFYLVGVCLC
+63 
-73 VCVCVLNLLDT
+73 
-84 SSISG
+84 
-89 DWGWLTYPSHGWD
+89 WD

-118 VCNVMSPN
+118 VCNVMSPS

-135 IQRNGAHRIYIEI
+135 IQRDGARRIYIEI

-169 NLYYYEMD
+169 NLYYYETD
-177 RDMGATMWESQFS
+177 RDVGTSIWESQFS

-205 LGVRRLKLNTEVRGV
+205 LGVRRLKLNTEIRGV
-220 GPLTKRGFYLAF
+220 GPLSKRGFYLAF

-241 VSVRVYYKKCTGMGR
+241 LSVRVYYKRCTGMAR

-309 SAGFEEHRESCI
+309 SAGFEEHRDNCI

-353 CPCDASYYRAPM
+353 CPCDASFYRSSTDP
-365 DTPAAPCTRPP
+365 PASPCTRPP
-376 SAPVNVISS
+376 SAPVNIISS

-404 NDMIYD
+404 SDVIYD
-410 VRCQRCVNGG
+410 VLCQK
-420 QCEDCS
+420 S
-426 AGVGGTG
+426 ALV
-433 TSING
+433 
-438 GVGGVVGAF
+438 
-447 GSSGGATTGNGGGM
+447 
-461 VSRTGAAPIRFIPQ
+461 RFIPQ
-475 QTGLTEPWVN
+475 QMGLTEAWVT
-485 VVNLVAH
+485 VLNLAAH
-492 ANYTFRILAMNGVT
+492 SNYTFRIVALNGVT
-506 HLSSEPLPYVM
+506 HLSNEPPQSVM
-517 VNITTNQAAPSQVV
+517 VNITTNQAAPSQVM
-531 AVRQENASVNSVTL
+531 AIRQENASQNSVTL
-545 LWNEP
+545 FWHEP
-550 EQPNGVILEYDIK
+550 AQPNGVILEYDIK
-563 YYEKDKEL
+563 YYEKDNE
-571 QSYSTLKSKSTS
+571 QQIYATVKSKNTS

-605 GCGRFSPSVEIQT
+605 GCGRFSQSVEIQT
-618 GKAGENLMRRVFP
+618 GKASE
-631 LFYTVRSSATGVLI
+631 
-645 LSHSTVIS
+645 
-653 GVLYS
+653 
-658 TVISIPLRYNT
+658 
-669 VTIIWICLAL
+669 
-679 VTGLVTF
+679 
-686 LAIVICRKR
+686 
-695 QEEYLELHCGY
+695 HCGY

-714 EEKMH
+714 EEK
-719 YQNGHGP
+719 
-726 ICSSGCCLG
+726 I
-735 ASVIVTVIENC
+735 
-746 FHPAICD
+746 
-753 QMLILF
+753 
-759 ILVSFPEA
+759 
-767 RFYIDPHTY
+767 FYIDPHTY

-841 LSEASIM
+841 LGEASIM

-903 IAAGMTYLSDLG
+903 IAAGMTYLADLG
-915 YVHRDLAARNILVN
+915 YVHRDLAARNVLVN
-929 SNLVCKV
+929 SNLVCKI

-944 LEDDPDAAYTT
+944 LEDDPDTAYTT
-955 TGGKIPIRWTAPE
+955 SGGKIPIRWTAPE

-992 SYGERPYWNLTNRDA
+992 SYGERPYWNLTNRD
-1007 PGLQTETGAK
+1007 
-1017 GSLMNVYDCG
+1017 
-1027 CRVSQV
+1027 V

-1059 CWQKDRNERPR
+1059 CWQKDRNERPK
-1070 FCQIVTVLDKLIR
+1070 FCQIITVLDKLIR
-1083 NPENL
+1083 NPTNL
-1088 KSMDTLC
+1088 KSVETLC
-1095 SCRSV
+1095 RLNSPLMNRSIPDFTICRSV
-1100 DEWLDTIKMGRYKDH
+1100 SEWLDTIKMGRYKDH

-1120 YQTLGHVMSMN
+1120 YLTLGHVMSMK
-1131 QQVCVKSLCKVFVLM
+1131 QH
-1146 DMMITYELRDWYAV
+1146 DM
-1160 PCSFSDIQR
+1160 QR

-1182 TSVQVMRAQVLNQSV
+1182 TSVQLMRAQVLNQSV
-1197 PSVHV
+1197 PSVHI

>member
-1 MASDPGLLPLIL
+1 
-13 WTISLQVLGS
+13 
-23 RATSNNE
+23 
-30 GEGKNLINVNIE
+30 
-42 HNNNNNNNSVISAT
+42 
-56 GQLEENF
+56 
-63 SFYLVGVCLC
+63 
-73 VCVCVLNLLDT
+73 
-84 SSISG
+84 
-89 DWGWLTYPSHGWD
+89 
-102 AINEM
+102 M

-118 VCNVMSPN
+118 VCNVMSPS

-135 IQRNGAHRIYIEI
+135 IQRDGARRIYIEM

-169 NLYYYEMD
+169 NLYYYETD
-177 RDMGATMWESQFS
+177 RNVGTSIWESQFS

-205 LGVRRLKLNTEVRGV
+205 LGVRRLKLNTEIRGV
-220 GPLTKRGFYLAF
+220 GPLSKRGFYLAF

-241 VSVRVYYKKCTGMGR
+241 VSVRVYYKRCAGMAR

-309 SAGFEEHRESCI
+309 SAGFEEHRDNCI

-353 CPCDASYYRAPM
+353 CPCDANFYRSST
-365 DTPAAPCTRPP
+365 DTSASPCTRPP
-376 SAPVNVISS
+376 SAPVNIISY

-404 NDMIYD
+404 SDVIYD
-410 VRCQRCVNGG
+410 VLCQKCDKDGA
-420 QCEDCS
+420 QCEDCRV
-426 AGVGGTG
+426 GVAL
-433 TSING
+433 
-438 GVGGVVGAF
+438 V
-447 GSSGGATTGNGGGM
+447 
-461 VSRTGAAPIRFIPQ
+461 RFIPQ
-475 QTGLTEPWVN
+475 QTGLTEPWVT
-485 VVNLVAH
+485 VLNLAAH
-492 ANYTFRILAMNGVT
+492 SNYTFRIVALNGVT
-506 HLSSEPLPYVM
+506 HLSNELPQSVM
-517 VNITTNQAAPSQVV
+517 VNITTNQAAPSQVM
-531 AVRQENASVNSVTL
+531 AIRQENASQNSVTL
-545 LWNEP
+545 FWHEP
-550 EQPNGVILEYDIK
+550 AQPNGVILEYDIK
-563 YYEKDKEL
+563 YYEKDNEQ
-571 QSYSTLKSKSTS
+571 QSYATLKSKNTTT
-583 AKVSGLKPGTSY
+583 KVSGLKPGTSY

-605 GCGRFSPSVEIQT
+605 GCGRFSQSVEIQT
-618 GKAGENLMRRVFP
+618 GKASEWVGYGIKL
-631 LFYTVRSSATGVLI
+631 VL
-645 LSHSTVIS
+645 LSDKVS
-653 GVLYS
+653 GVLLI
-658 TVISIPLRYNT
+658 T
-669 VTIIWICLAL
+669 
-679 VTGLVTF
+679 
-686 LAIVICRKR
+686 AIVGRSFHQR
-695 QEEYLELHCGY
+695 CGY

-719 YQNGHGP
+719 YQNGH
-726 ICSSGCCLG
+726 
-735 ASVIVTVIENC
+735 
-746 FHPAICD
+746 
-753 QMLILF
+753 
-759 ILVSFPEA
+759 VSFPEA

-841 LSEASIM
+841 LGEASIM

-903 IAAGMTYLSDLG
+903 IAAGMTYLADLG
-915 YVHRDLAARNILVN
+915 YVHRDLAARNVLVN
-929 SNLVCKV
+929 SNLVCKI

-955 TGGKIPIRWTAPE
+955 SGGKIPIRWTAPE
-968 AIAYRKFSSSS
+968 AITYRKFSSSS

-992 SYGERPYWNLTNRDA
+992 SYGERPYWNLTNRD
-1007 PGLQTETGAK
+1007 
-1017 GSLMNVYDCG
+1017 
-1027 CRVSQV
+1027 V

-1044 APMGCPGALHTLMLD
+1044 VPMGCPGALHTLMLD

-1070 FCQIVTVLDKLIR
+1070 FCQIITVLDKLIR

-1088 KSMDTLC
+1088 KLNSPLMNRSIPDFT

-1120 YQTLGHVMSMN
+1120 YLTVGHVMSMK
-1131 QQVCVKSLCKVFVLM
+1131 QH
-1146 DMMITYELRDWYAV
+1146 
-1160 PCSFSDIQR
+1160 DIQR

-1182 TSVQVMRAQVLNQSV
+1182 TSVQMMRAQALNQSV
-1197 PSVHV
+1197 PSVHI